1 MLSIKLS
8 ENGGKAPEAVPYMP
22 AGRHV
27 ISATV
32 NGRVGTREVVVDR
45 AACERLQADLE
56 ELLRASAA
64 GERARPML
72 MFDHRAG
79 AAAAKPLG
87 FEWDEE
93 RGVLLRVEWTQ
104 AGREAVEGG
113 NYGYVSPAFRCA
125 RDTGLVAGLGRST
138 VEVGSLVNDPAFER
152 NECIAAARAEVGRE
166 EEVVAARFLPPRE
179 GVAENSVGVKN
190 EDAAGGSGG
199 ENNRKTEKMDEIKT
213 LLGLPP
219 DADEAAICA
228 AISSL
233 KEKESAGAAQLEQVQ
248 AENEKSKAELEQH
261 KSDAADAFVKRQQD
275 AGKIPPRDEERLQ
288 AARRL
293 YMNDPKGAELIYAG
307 MKRADGEFNTDEEE
321 VRANKVHE
329 DYAGMTIEE
338 MLEAGL

>member
-1 MLSIKLS
+1 
-8 ENGGKAPEAVPYMP
+8 MP
-22 AGRHV
+22 AGRHT

-32 NGRVGTREVVVDR
+32 NGQVGTREVVVDR

-56 ELLRASAA
+56 ELLKASAA

-87 FEWDEE
+87 FEWDDK

-113 NYGYVSPAFRCA
+113 NYAYVSPAFRCA

-138 VEVGSLVNDPAFER
+138 VEVGSLVNDPAFEK
-152 NECIAAARAEVGRE
+152 NECIAAARE
-166 EEVVAARFLPPRE
+166 EEAPEEDLVAAHFLPPRAHIE
-179 GVAENSVGVKN
+179 NNANGVQTEYAAAGVA
-190 EDAAGGSGG
+190 GGINNL
-199 ENNRKTEKMDEIKT
+199 NNRKMDEIKQ

-219 DADEAAICA
+219 DADENAICA

-233 KEKESAGAAQLEQVQ
+233 KQKESAGAAQLEQVQ
-248 AENEKSKAELEQH
+248 AESEKH
-261 KSDAADAFVKRQQD
+261 KLALQEHKEAAADAFVKRQSD
-275 AGKIPPRDEERLQ
+275 EGKIAPRDEERLQ

-293 YMNDPKGAELIYAG
+293 YMADPKGAELIYAG
-307 MKRADGEFNTDEEE
+307 MKRVDNVFNTEEDD
-321 VRANKVHE
+321 VRANRVHE